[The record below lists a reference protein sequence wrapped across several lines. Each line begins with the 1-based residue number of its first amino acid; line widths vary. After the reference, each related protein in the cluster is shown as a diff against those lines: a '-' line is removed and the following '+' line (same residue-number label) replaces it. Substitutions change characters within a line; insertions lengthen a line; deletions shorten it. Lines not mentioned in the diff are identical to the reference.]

1 MQALD
6 YLLPQPTF
14 DLSSDKQA
22 EFETLIDSTPSGSFV
37 DYQLAH
43 PKWQFLSYLCQSRN
57 LVLHGSQNLEIAE
70 VEPRKAIDT
79 KAFSA
84 QDAIYA
90 TTDGIFVIYFAI
102 IDRRN
107 FSPLSLFNSCLDIRV
122 SPDQVL
128 GPLYFF
134 SITHSAL
141 LQKPWCDGAIYILPR
156 ENFEQEP
163 AQQMSGAEIIFPH
176 WISRRPATPIAKLL
190 VQPKDFPFLAEIHGH
205 NDEKLTRLAAADPN
219 GFPWPEALIN

>member
-6 YLLPQPTF
+6 YLLPQPSF

-22 EFETLIDSTPSGSFV
+22 EFDTLIDSTPTGSFV

-43 PKWQFLSYLCQSRN
+43 PKWQFLSYLCKSRN
-57 LVLHGSQNLEIAE
+57 LVLHGSQNLEIDE

-84 QDAIYA
+84 QNAIYA
-90 TTDGIFVIYFAI
+90 TTDGIFAIYFAI
-102 IDRRN
+102 VDRKN
-107 FSPLSLFNSCLDIRV
+107 FSPLSLFNSCFDIRV

-141 LQKPWCDGAIYILPR
+141 LQKPWCDGVIYILPR

-163 AQQMSGAEIIFPH
+163 AQQMLGAEIIFPH
-176 WISRRPATPIAKLL
+176 WISPKPATPIVKLL

-205 NDEKLTRLAAADPN
+205 DDEKLTCLTAANPN
-219 GFPWPEALIN
+219 GFPWPEALIT

>member
-6 YLLPQPTF
+6 YLLPQPSF

-57 LVLHGSQNLEIAE
+57 LVLHGSHNMEIAE

-90 TTDGIFVIYFAI
+90 TTDGIYVIYFAI
-102 IDRRN
+102 VDRRN
-107 FSPLSLFNSCLDIRV
+107 FSPLTLFNSCFDIRA

-156 ENFEQEP
+156 ENFKQELT
-163 AQQMSGAEIIFPH
+163 QQMSGAEIIFPH
-176 WISRRPATPIAKLL
+176 WISPKPATPIAKLL

-205 NDEKLTRLAAADPN
+205 DDEKLTRLAAADPN
-219 GFPWPEALIN
+219 GFPWPEALIT